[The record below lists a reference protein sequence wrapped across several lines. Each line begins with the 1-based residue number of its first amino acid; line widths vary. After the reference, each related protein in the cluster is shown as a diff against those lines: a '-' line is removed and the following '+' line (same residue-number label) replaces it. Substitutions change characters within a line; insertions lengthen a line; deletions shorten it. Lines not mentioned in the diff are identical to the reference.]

1 MWRRIRSARIGIGLH
16 ERPES
21 LVSYFCM
28 SVDVAGGGCALA
40 EVRRLHM
47 PRSGHIALS

>member
-1 MWRRIRSARIGIGLH
+1 MWRRIRSAGIGISLH

-28 SVDVAGGGCALA
+28 SVDVAGAGCALA
-40 EVRRLHM
+40 EARRLRM
-47 PRSGHIALS
+47 PRSGHIAL